1 MLKLLYI
8 LSILVLTI
16 SPISFSSEALPPK
29 KQYWPFEGMFGTVD
43 REAAQRGFK
52 VYKEVCAV
60 CHGLEQLSYRN
71 LEEIGF
77 SEAEVKNI
85 AKEYEVQDGPND
97 EGEMFIRPGILSDRF
112 ANPFRNEQAARAANN
127 GAYPVDL
134 SLIIKARP
142 DGPNYVYSLL
152 TGYRETPK
160 KFYLMSGLYY
170 NPYFPGQQIAMPP
183 PLSHGQVSYPNN
195 ASPSIAQMS
204 RDLVIFLQWAA
215 EPEMENRK
223 SMGLKVLIYLIFF
236 TIFFYIANKRLWSK
250 VK

>member
-1 MLKLLYI
+1 MFQIFNMLA
-8 LSILVLTI
+8 ILVLSI
-16 SPISFSSEALPPK
+16 APISFASESLAPK
-29 KQYWPFEGMFGTVD
+29 RQYWPFEGIFGTVD

-60 CHGLEQLSYRN
+60 CHGLEQVSYRN

-77 SEAEVKNI
+77 SKAEVKNI
-85 AKEYEVQDGPND
+85 AKEYQVLDGPND
-97 EGEMFIRPGILSDRF
+97 EGEMFMRPALASDRF
-112 ANPFRNEQAARAANN
+112 VNPFRNEQAARSANN

-142 DGPNYVYSLL
+142 NGANSLYSLL
-152 TGYRETPK
+152 TGYREPPAN
-160 KFYLMSGLYY
+160 FQLMESLYY

-183 PLSHGQVSYPNN
+183 PLSYGQVSYINN
-195 ASPSIAQMS
+195 TSPSIAEMS

-223 SMGLKVLIYLIFF
+223 SMGLKVLVYLLFL
-236 TIFFYIANKRLWSK
+236 TLFFYIANKRLWAK
-250 VK
+250 LQ